1 MNIFAIIALFLQIDI
16 DEKLKNAPD
25 DNYQIG
31 IVIGTYLPFILLII
45 VAYVMYHKM
54 KNRKDLED

>member
-1 MNIFAIIALFLQIDI
+1 MTPFLITLLQIDI

-25 DNYQIG
+25 SGYQIG

-45 VAYVMYHKM
+45 VAYIMYHKM